1 MNKLKKDVMKSLAI
15 YKSPAYLVG
24 RLGNELLQEILEQYK
39 QKPSLNRAIQF
50 ISCLNFFYST
60 RIQLADGTVND
71 NVIKIAKVF
80 YSNWDKWLNL
90 IKIKQGDEPVLE
102 LVNKLRLKIKETAGK
117 DLFSLTTKIFHQLNS
132 QYPIYDSLV
141 NRFLKK
147 NIKVGRNNL
156 SKNYVVFYE
165 NYKKALT
172 LLGWPADNIDEFD
185 SAIWVFIGEEN
196 KLNLKRIKELE
207 SGMIK
212 V

>member
-1 MNKLKKDVMKSLAI
+1 MKSLGI

-39 QKPSLNRAIQF
+39 QKPSLNIAIQF

-60 RIQLADGTVND
+60 RIQLADGTIND

-80 YSNWDKWLNL
+80 HSNWDKGLNL
-90 IKIKQGDEPVLE
+90 MKIKQGEEPVLNQ
-102 LVNKLRLKIKETAGK
+102 VNKMRLKVKETLGK

-147 NIKVGRNNL
+147 NIKVGRINL

-165 NYKKALT
+165 NYQKALK
-172 LLGWPADNIDEFD
+172 LLDWPVSDIDQFD

-196 KLNLKRIKELE
+196 KSLKRKEMEELE
-207 SGMIK
+207 LE
-212 V
+212 